1 MKEAKWEWIERQFIN
16 IDKKDYHRMHDA
28 DRNLLTASAAALN
41 NWTEYCS
48 DLFNYA
54 LRTDR
59 SLKRKL
65 KPVHAKEEVDDA
77 KISGSNDC
85 SYENAMPNTLVEQ
98 NINCRTNASFSTNS
112 SNFRNCRTRV
122 ALWPMVSSERIQ
134 HSRSADAQM
143 IQDLSGNAS
152 SDVLLKLTER
162 WVTSLRHQ
170 WASVGDVG
178 LTPSCQTFSLRR
190 LCKRPPRPP
199 KKNQFPSLDDR

>member
-65 KPVHAKEEVDDA
+65 KPVHTKEEVDDA
-77 KISGSNDC
+77 KISRSNDC
-85 SYENAMPNTLVEQ
+85 SNEDAMPNTLVEQ
-98 NINCRTNASFSTNS
+98 NINS
-112 SNFRNCRTRV
+112 RV
-122 ALWPMVSSERIQ
+122 MIKDRLQDQHISGRPSGMSALP
-134 HSRSADAQM
+134 
-143 IQDLSGNAS
+143 
-152 SDVLLKLTER
+152 
-162 WVTSLRHQ
+162 
-170 WASVGDVG
+170 
-178 LTPSCQTFSLRR
+178 RR
-190 LCKRPPRPP
+190 VKP
-199 KKNQFPSLDDR
+199 FPSEDYAKEASKTTKKINFHRWTTDEPSSQFNMQSD